1 MTIAKRLYALILSV
15 VLGLAA
21 LAGASIYQ
29 MDRVYTAASYAT
41 VNTVPSLLSLN
52 AAFVPF
58 AQMRTAVWQHLA
70 SKDAAQRAALET
82 GIAEARVAVGK
93 ALEQYEKENIS
104 DEQDRTLLAADRA
117 VLARYDTVRDK
128 VMALSK
134 AGELDAA
141 RDLLMENQP
150 IIKQLIDALAAH
162 HKYNEDLARKGAA
175 EGAATAGS
183 ARWIA
188 IVLAL
193 AVTALV
199 AGMGLVLARRI
210 VASLASA
217 IGVART
223 IAQGDLSTPVLATSN
238 DEIGQLMT
246 ALGEMNAS
254 LVRIVAE
261 VRSGTDTIGTAT
273 GEIAAGNLDLSA
285 RTEQQAGSLEETAS
299 AMEELTAT
307 VRQNADNA
315 RQARQMAVSAS
326 DKAARGGDVMNDVIR
341 TMQAIDSSS
350 NKIVDIIGVID
361 GIAFQTNILALNAA
375 VEAARAG
382 EQGRG
387 FAVVATEVRNL
398 AQRSSQAAKEI
409 KALISDSV
417 EQVGQGGKL
426 VQQAGAAM
434 TEVVDTVR
442 GVTDVVS
449 EISAA
454 SIEQSTGIEEINRAI
469 TQMDE
474 VTQQNAALVE
484 QAAAASQS
492 LQEQAAK
499 LAEVVSV
506 FKLEAGQAG
515 DARQAAPAPAHAPA
529 RAPLHAAPVAPLRPA
544 PRRPAPLTL
553 VGKPAQ
559 RETRAGAAAKDGGD
573 WEEF

>member
-21 LAGASIYQ
+21 LAGFGIYQ

-52 AAFVPF
+52 QAFVPF
-58 AQMRTAVWQHLA
+58 AQMRTAVWQHMA
-70 SKDAAQRAALET
+70 SKDAATRSKVEA
-82 GIAEARVAVGK
+82 GINEARAAVGK
-93 ALEQYEKENIS
+93 ALDQYEKENIS
-104 DEQDRTLLAADRA
+104 DEQDKALLATDRA
-117 VLARYDTVRDK
+117 MLARYDTLRDK
-128 VMALSK
+128 VLVLSK

-141 RDLLMENQP
+141 RDLLMQNQP

-162 HKYNEDLARKGAA
+162 HRYNESLAARGAA
-175 EGAATAGS
+175 DGAAAAAN
-183 ARWIA
+183 ARWIS
-188 IVLAL
+188 IGLAL

-199 AGMGLVLARRI
+199 AGMGLLLARRI
-210 VASLASA
+210 AASLDGA

-223 IAQGDLSTPVLATSN
+223 IAGGDLSVQVNATSN
-238 DEIGQLMT
+238 DEVGQLMM
-246 ALGEMNAS
+246 AMADMSAS

-261 VRSGTDTIGTAT
+261 VRSGTDSIGTASA
-273 GEIAAGNLDLSA
+273 EIAAGNLDLSA

-307 VRQNADNA
+307 VRQNSDNA
-315 RQARQMAVSAS
+315 RQAKQMAVSAS
-326 DKAARGGDVMNDVIR
+326 DKAQRGGEVMGDVIR
-341 TMQAIDSSS
+341 TMEAIDSSS
-350 NKIVDIIGVID
+350 NKIADIIGVID

-398 AQRSSQAAKEI
+398 AHRSAAAAREI
-409 KALISDSV
+409 KALISNSV
-417 EQVGQGGKL
+417 EQVEQGGKL

-442 GVTDVVS
+442 SVTDIVS

-454 SIEQSTGIEEINRAI
+454 SAEQSTGIEEINRAV

-484 QAAAASQS
+484 EAAAASQS
-492 LQEQAAK
+492 LQEQAARLAGVVGAFK
-499 LAEVVSV
+499 LAP
-506 FKLEAGQAG
+506 AQAG
-515 DARQAAPAPAHAPA
+515 AAPQAPAARRPAQHKAALKLVATRPAGHSRNAAPA
-529 RAPLHAAPVAPLRPA
+529 AADA
-544 PRRPAPLTL
+544 
-553 VGKPAQ
+553 
-559 RETRAGAAAKDGGD
+559 GD
-573 WEEF
+573 WDVF

>member
-15 VLGLAA
+15 VLGLAT
-21 LAGASIYQ
+21 LAGFSIYE

-41 VNTVPSLLSLN
+41 LNTVPSLLTLN
-52 AAFVPF
+52 QAFVPF
-58 AQMRTAVWQHLA
+58 TQMRTAVWQHMA
-70 SKDAAQRAALET
+70 SKDAARRAALEA
-82 GIAEARVAVGK
+82 GIREARAAVGQ
-93 ALEQYEKENIS
+93 ALDKYEKENLS
-104 DEQDRTLLAADRA
+104 DEQDKALLAKDRA
-117 VLARYDTVRDK
+117 VLLRYDGVRDK
-128 VMALSK
+128 VLALSK

-141 RDLLMENQP
+141 RDLLMQNQP
-150 IIKQLIDALAAH
+150 VIRELVDALAAH
-162 HKYNEDLARKGAA
+162 HRYNESLAARGAA
-175 EGAATAGS
+175 DGAATAAS
-183 ARWIA
+183 ARWISSG
-188 IVLAL
+188 LAL

-199 AGMGLVLARRI
+199 AGMGLLLARRI
-210 VASLASA
+210 AASLASA
-217 IGVART
+217 IGVARI
-223 IAQGDLSTPVLATSN
+223 IAGGDLSAQISATSQ
-238 DEIGQLMT
+238 DEVGQLMT
-246 ALGEMNAS
+246 ALAEMSDS

-261 VRSGTDTIGTAT
+261 VRSGTESINTAS

-315 RQARQMAVSAS
+315 RQAQQMAVSAS
-326 DKAARGGDVMNDVIR
+326 DKAAHGGVVMGDVIR
-341 TMQAIDSSS
+341 TMEAIDSSS
-350 NKIVDIIGVID
+350 GKIADIIGVID

-398 AQRSSQAAKEI
+398 AHRSAAAAKEI
-409 KALISDSV
+409 KTLISDSV
-417 EQVGQGGKL
+417 EQVEQGGKL

-442 GVTDVVS
+442 SVTDIVS

-454 SIEQSTGIEEINRAI
+454 SAEQSTGIDEINRAI

-484 QAAAASQS
+484 EAAAASQS
-492 LQEQAAK
+492 LQEQASNLASVVGAFK
-499 LAEVVSV
+499 LAQ
-506 FKLEAGQAG
+506 GQAN
-515 DARQAAPAPAHAPA
+515 AAQHSTPVRHAPA
-529 RAPLHAAPVAPLRPA
+529 AKPPAARKAAPLKLVTQRDPGPA
-544 PRRPAPLTL
+544 SSKAS
-553 VGKPAQ
+553 AS
-559 RETRAGAAAKDGGD
+559 AGAGGD

>member
-21 LAGASIYQ
+21 LAGFGIYQ

-52 AAFVPF
+52 QAFVPF
-58 AQMRTAVWQHLA
+58 AQMRTAVWQHMA
-70 SKDAAQRAALET
+70 GKDAATRSKLEA
-82 GIAEARVAVGK
+82 GINEARAAVGK
-93 ALEQYEKENIS
+93 ALDQYEKENIS
-104 DEQDRTLLAADRA
+104 DEQDKALLATDRA
-117 VLARYDTVRDK
+117 MLARYDTLRDK
-128 VMALSK
+128 VLVLSK

-141 RDLLMENQP
+141 RDLLMQNQP

-162 HKYNEDLARKGAA
+162 HRYNESLAARGAA
-175 EGAATAGS
+175 DGAAAAAN
-183 ARWIA
+183 ARWIS
-188 IVLAL
+188 IGLAL

-199 AGMGLVLARRI
+199 AGMGLLLARRI
-210 VASLASA
+210 AVSLDGA

-223 IAQGDLSTPVLATSN
+223 IAGGDLSVQVNATSN
-238 DEIGQLMT
+238 DEVGQLMM
-246 ALGEMNAS
+246 AMADMSAS

-261 VRSGTDTIGTAT
+261 VRSGTDSIGTASA
-273 GEIAAGNLDLSA
+273 EIAAGNLDLSA

-307 VRQNADNA
+307 VRQNSDNA
-315 RQARQMAVSAS
+315 RQAKQMAVSAS
-326 DKAARGGDVMNDVIR
+326 DKAQRGGEVMGDVIR
-341 TMQAIDSSS
+341 TMEAIDSSS
-350 NKIVDIIGVID
+350 NKIADIIGVID

-398 AQRSSQAAKEI
+398 AHRSAAAAREI
-409 KALISDSV
+409 KALISNSV

-442 GVTDVVS
+442 SVTDIVS

-454 SIEQSTGIEEINRAI
+454 SAEQSTGIEEINRAV

-484 QAAAASQS
+484 EAAAASQS
-492 LQEQAAK
+492 LQEQAARLAGVVGAFK
-499 LAEVVSV
+499 LA
-506 FKLEAGQAG
+506 
-515 DARQAAPAPAHAPA
+515 
-529 RAPLHAAPVAPLRPA
+529 
-544 PRRPAPLTL
+544 
-553 VGKPAQ
+553 PAQ
-559 RETRAGAAAKDGGD
+559 AGAAAQAPAARRPAQHKAALKLVATRPAGHSRNAAPAAADAGD
-573 WEEF
+573 WDVF

>member
-21 LAGASIYQ
+21 LAGFGIYQ

-41 VNTVPSLLSLN
+41 VNTVPSLLTLN
-52 AAFVPF
+52 QAFVPF
-58 AQMRTAVWQHLA
+58 TQMRTAVWQHMA
-70 SKDAAQRAALET
+70 SKDAARRDALET
-82 GIAEARVAVGK
+82 GISEARTAVGK

-104 DEQDRTLLAADRA
+104 GEQDKALLATDRA
-117 VLARYDTVRDK
+117 VLLRYDAVRDR
-128 VMALSK
+128 VLALSK

-141 RDLLMENQP
+141 RDLLMQNQP
-150 IIKQLIDALAAH
+150 IIKELVDALAAH
-162 HKYNEDLARKGAA
+162 HRYNENLAAKGAA
-175 EGAATAGS
+175 NGAAAAAS
-183 ARWIA
+183 ARWIS
-188 IVLAL
+188 ISLAL

-199 AGMGLVLARRI
+199 AGMGLLLARRI
-210 VASLASA
+210 VASLDSA

-223 IAQGDLSTPVLATSN
+223 IASGDLSVEVRATSN
-238 DEIGQLMT
+238 DEVGQLMT
-246 ALGEMNAS
+246 ALADMRAS

-261 VRSGTDTIGTAT
+261 VRSGTDSISTAS

-307 VRQNADNA
+307 VRHNSDNA
-315 RQARQMAVSAS
+315 LQAQHMAVSAS
-326 DKAARGGDVMNDVIR
+326 DKAQRGGQVMGDVIR
-341 TMQAIDSSS
+341 TMTAIDSAS
-350 NKIVDIIGVID
+350 NKIADIIGVID

-398 AQRSSQAAKEI
+398 AHRSAAAAREI

-417 EQVGQGGKL
+417 EQVAQGGKL
-426 VQQAGAAM
+426 VRQAGAAM

-442 GVTDVVS
+442 SVTDIVND
-449 EISAA
+449 ISAA
-454 SIEQSTGIEEINRAI
+454 GVEQSTGIEEINRAI

-484 QAAAASQS
+484 EAAAASQS
-492 LQEQAAK
+492 LQEQAAI
-499 LAEVVSV
+499 LAGVVSTFRLAQGQAGAAPQARQTPAV
-506 FKLEAGQAG
+506 KRPARHRATLKLVVTRSAGQARG
-515 DARQAAPAPAHAPA
+515 TADS
-529 RAPLHAAPVAPLRPA
+529 
-544 PRRPAPLTL
+544 
-553 VGKPAQ
+553 
-559 RETRAGAAAKDGGD
+559 GD
-573 WEEF
+573 WEVF